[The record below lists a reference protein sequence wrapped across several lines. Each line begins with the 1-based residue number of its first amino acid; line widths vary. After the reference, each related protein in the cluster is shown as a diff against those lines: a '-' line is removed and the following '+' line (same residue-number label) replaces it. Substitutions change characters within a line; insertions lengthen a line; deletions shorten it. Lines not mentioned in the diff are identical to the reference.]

1 MARQGSIWLPPLRQ
15 LWRLLRVLRR
25 HDALEIFAPLVP
37 ESGLGAWAFGVL
49 HGRKRAKAAGA
60 PERRPGQRL
69 AAALTELGPSYIKAG
84 QLLATRV
91 DLIGEQ
97 GVLDLTALQ
106 DRLPGFDFALV
117 RAEIERQFEAPL
129 ETLFAS
135 FDEEPLSAASVAQV
149 HFAVTSTGQPV
160 AVKVLRPGIRRA
172 FAKDLALF
180 RWLAALTTLLPGT
193 RSLNAPGLLTV
204 YERQLQTET
213 DLRLEAAAMETFFA
227 YNEQENRVVVPR
239 AHWDLTARTVLT
251 MTRVE
256 GVSMNDRDGLI
267 AAGHDLEHVFGQA
280 AELLFLS
287 IFRDGYFHGDQHGGN
302 LSITAAGQVALVD
315 YGIMGS
321 VAWPLRV
328 FLADVLMALLQRDYR
343 AIAKRFLD
351 EGYLQRADDL
361 DFFALSLRA
370 VCEPIIGQPLDKVSF
385 GRLVGQLLGMGRAF
399 NFVVQPELF
408 ILQKNMIM
416 AEGIARRVAPG
427 VNIWTL
433 AQPLIESWMR
443 ENRGP
448 QARVR
453 EEVKRGLESLQRL
466 PDLADRL
473 EVYLEANTH
482 AALGKA
488 ASGKNNRS
496 AKEKGRGPLWPLFW
510 ATIGG
515 LITLSLVFVV
525 ALSS

>member
-1 MARQGSIWLPPLRQ
+1 MAGRGSIWLPPLRQ

-25 HDALEIFAPLVP
+25 HDALEIFQPLAP
-37 ESGLGAWAFGVL
+37 ESGLGARAFAL
-49 HGRKRAKAAGA
+49 LRGRKRHRSSTE

-69 AAALTELGPSYIKAG
+69 ASALAELGPSYIKAG

-106 DRLPGFDFALV
+106 DRLPGFEFSQV

-129 ETLFAS
+129 ETLFSS
-135 FDEEPLSAASVAQV
+135 FDEEAISAASVAQV
-149 HFAVTSTGQPV
+149 HFATTKDGQPV
-160 AVKVLRPGIRRA
+160 AVKILRPGIRRA

-193 RSLNAPGLLTV
+193 RSLNAPGLLAV

-213 DLRLEAAAMETFFA
+213 DLRLEAAAMVTFYA
-227 YNEQENRVVVPR
+227 YNEHENRVVVPR

-251 MTRVE
+251 MTRVQ
-256 GVSMNDRDGLI
+256 GVSMNDRAGLI

-302 LSITAAGQVALVD
+302 LSITDTGQVALVD

-351 EGYLQRADDL
+351 EGYLHRADDL

-385 GRLVGQLLGMGRAF
+385 GRLVGQLLGMGRSF

-427 VNIWTL
+427 VNIWAL
-433 AQPLIESWMR
+433 AQPLIETWMR

-448 QARVR
+448 QARLR
-453 EEVKRGLESLQRL
+453 EEVKRGLEGLHRL
-466 PDLADRL
+466 PDLASEL
-473 EVYLEANTH
+473 ETYLQSR
-482 AALGKA
+482 
-488 ASGKNNRS
+488 ASGTDRKGCS
-496 AKEKGRGPLWPLFW
+496 AAELAW
-510 ATIGG
+510 AAMG
-515 LITLSLVFVV
+515 LATGVALALLLVFF
-525 ALSS
+525 AMA